1 MPAKLELLEATL
13 EQGFPLGED
22 VPTALADPK
31 RERRLREVL
40 GEVTTESFVIEMVG
54 DQDFRVERKG
64 IDGFL
69 EAWHDWAEAF
79 ERFRVEVDDVVESG
93 PHLVTL
99 VRQIGLPRGG
109 TSEIEEESA
118 AVWTFEGDKL
128 TRVEFHLDR
137 SGALRAAGLEA

>member
-1 MPAKLELLEATL
+1 LPSKLELLEQTL
-13 EQGFPLGED
+13 EEGFPLGED

-40 GEVTTESFVIEMVG
+40 GEVTAESFVVEMVG
-54 DQDFRVERKG
+54 DQHFRIERNG

-79 ERFRVEVDDVVESG
+79 AQFRVEVDDVVESG
-93 PHLVTL
+93 PHLITL

-109 TSEIEEESA
+109 TSEIENESA
-118 AVWTFEGDKL
+118 ALWTFEGDKV
-128 TRVEFHLDR
+128 TRVEFHLDP
-137 SGALRAAGLEA
+137 SAALRAAGLED